1 MRLIV
6 RHTQPIELTLAQ
18 GSLSVGSAREDGVCI
33 ADAGLQPAHA
43 VFSWDFDGR
52 LLVIKL
58 ASGARAYVNGRPVT
72 EMAILRAGDSVML
85 QQLRIDLCADQ
96 ANLLD
101 LQTALVAR
109 SHVPAGAKIVLRCV
123 AGPLFGQSLSLR
135 EPLSLLGGARVHVG
149 PCDITSA
156 VMLYWLADH
165 ALVLAGADAS
175 DIELNGYQGRA
186 GSLHPGD
193 QLRMADSRFVLEAP
207 GVVSRRAGQ
216 HDAVTPV
223 YGQRVLELPTASASI
238 SQTEGSRTAKRGLL
252 VTLAMAGL
260 IAVILLALLLF
271 VPH

>member
-18 GSLSVGSAREDGVCI
+18 GSVSIGSAADDSACI
-33 ADAGLQPAHA
+33 VDAGLKPAHA
-43 VFSWDFDGR
+43 VIGWGFDGR

-58 ASGARAYVNGRPVT
+58 AEGARAHVNGRPIA

-85 QQLRIDLCADQ
+85 QQLRVDLCADQ
-96 ANLLD
+96 ANLLE
-101 LQTALVAR
+101 LQAALAAR
-109 SHVPAGAKIVLRCV
+109 SHVPAGVKIVLRCV

-135 EPLSLLGGARVHVG
+135 EPVSLLGGNRVQFG

-165 ALVLAGADAS
+165 ALVLAGADAT

-186 GSLHPGD
+186 GSLHSGD
-193 QLRMADSRFVLEAP
+193 QLRMGDSRFVLEAP

-216 HDAVTPV
+216 HDVVTPV
-223 YGQRVLELPTASASI
+223 YGQRVLELPTAAASTL
-238 SQTEGSRTAKRGLL
+238 QLEGSNTAKRGLL